1 MRRRFLF
8 LMAYWLTSPIAWRH
22 RRALRNPEGAQNRVL
37 ARLVKSLRQTEYG
50 ASLAISKPAEFADKV
65 PVVEFS
71 DLAPWITRQKEG
83 KAALLPQPPRFYERT
98 SGSTGAPKDI
108 PYSSGLLKS
117 FGRMFVLWARDLYR
131 GVPDLGQGRIYFSI
145 SPQLRSAE
153 SESQYGLQDD
163 RDYLPRPVRWLL
175 GDRFLSVPGAQN
187 ASTTGGFLDA
197 TSLAL
202 LGAEDLQVISVWSP
216 SFLTVIL
223 DHIQSNTDRLA
234 ALLPAERGDAIK
246 VALKQENPWP
256 VIWPKLCLLSLW
268 EDGQAGPMAKD
279 LEERLPGVLVQG
291 KGLLATEAPM
301 TLPRVGAHG
310 QEPLLTEVYFEF
322 QDSEGELHGLHA
334 LQPDTEYSV
343 IISTSGGLFRYRTH
357 DCVRVVG
364 RVGATPTLR
373 FVGRKNKT
381 SDLVG
386 EKLSEAFVE
395 QVLAGLELPGGRC
408 VLAPDSEKTGYL
420 LLLEQ
425 EPADR
430 ASLAEALDRALS
442 SAHHYG
448 LARDLGQ
455 IQPAQVRV
463 MPNLSLRLMEGASGP
478 DFGNAKI
485 SALLTAPL
493 KSAFVQDLEDS
504 REAK

>member
-8 LMAYWLTSPIAWRH
+8 WVAYWLTSPMAWQQ
-22 RRALRNPEGAQNRVL
+22 RRALRNPERAQKRVL
-37 ARLVKSLRQTEYG
+37 ARLIKSLRKTEYG
-50 ASLAISKPAEFADKV
+50 CSLEVTDSAEFFHKV

-145 SPQLRSAE
+145 SPQLRSAD
-153 SESQYGLQDD
+153 SQSQVGLQDD

-187 ASTTGGFLDA
+187 ARTTAGFLDA

-202 LGAEDLQVISVWSP
+202 LDAEDLQVISVWSP

-223 DHIQSNTDRLA
+223 DHIQAHGDRLA
-234 ALLPAERGDAIK
+234 ALLPAKRGEAIQ
-246 VALKQENPWP
+246 VALEQQNPWRA
-256 VIWPKLCLLSLW
+256 IWPNLGLLSLW

-301 TLPRVGAHG
+301 TLPRVGTHG

-343 IISTSGGLFRYRTH
+343 IISTPGGLFRYRTH
-357 DCVRVVG
+357 DWVRVVG
-364 RVGATPTLR
+364 QVAATPTLR
-373 FVGRKNKT
+373 FVGRRNKT

-386 EKLSEAFVE
+386 EKLSEAFVGE
-395 QVLAGLELPGGRC
+395 VLAGLELPEGRS
-408 VLAPDSEKTGYL
+408 VLAPGSDRSGYL

-430 ASLAEALDRALS
+430 GRLAEALDRALS

-463 MPNLSLRLMEGASGP
+463 MPNLSLRLMESASGSSLGNTKISVLLTSPLKP
-478 DFGNAKI
+478 DFLQG
-485 SALLTAPL
+485 
-493 KSAFVQDLEDS
+493 LES
-504 REAK
+504 SGEAK

>member
-1 MRRRFLF
+1 MSRRLLF
-8 LMAYWLTSPIAWRH
+8 WVAYWLTSPIAWRH
-22 RRALRNPEGAQNRVL
+22 QRALRNPERAQKRVL
-37 ARLVKSLRQTEYG
+37 NRLIKSLRETDYG
-50 ASLAISKPAEFADKV
+50 VSLALSESSDFAEKV
-65 PVVEFS
+65 PLVDFS
-71 DLAPWITRQKEG
+71 DLAPWVAKQKDG
-83 KAALLPQPPRFYERT
+83 RPALLPHPPRFYERT

-117 FGRMFVLWARDLYR
+117 FGRLFVLWARDLYR
-131 GVPDLGQGRIYFSI
+131 GVPGLGQGRVYFSI
-145 SPQLRSAE
+145 SPQLNSAGTDRE
-153 SESQYGLQDD
+153 HGLQDD
-163 RDYLPRPVRWLL
+163 RDYLPAPVRWLL

-187 ASTTGGFLDA
+187 ATTTAEFLDA

-202 LGAEDLQVISVWSP
+202 LKAEDLQVISVWSP

-223 DHIQSNTDRLA
+223 DHIQSHGDRLA
-234 ALLPAERGDAIK
+234 TLLPEKRGEA
-246 VALKQENPWP
+246 VQAALENQEPWRA
-256 VIWPKLCLLSLW
+256 IWPNLSLLSLW
-268 EDGQAGPMAKD
+268 EDGQAAPMAKA

-301 TLPRVGAHG
+301 TLPRVGTHG

-334 LQPDTEYSV
+334 LELDTEYSV
-343 IISTSGGLFRYRTH
+343 IISTPGGLFRYRTH
-357 DCVRVVG
+357 DWVRVVG
-364 RVGATPTLR
+364 QVGATPTLR
-373 FVGRKNKT
+373 FVGRRNKT

-386 EKLSEAFVE
+386 EKLSEAFVVE
-395 QVLAGLELPGGRC
+395 VLAGLELPDGRR
-408 VLAPDSEKTGYL
+408 VLAPGSDRKGYL

-455 IQPAQVRV
+455 IQSAQVRV
-463 MPNLSLRLMEGASGP
+463 IPNLSRCLMESGSGP
-478 DFGNAKI
+478 SYGNTKI
-485 SALLTAPL
+485 SALLTSPL
-493 KSAFVQDLEDS
+493 KPGFLPGVEKSGDT
-504 REAK
+504 K

>member
-1 MRRRFLF
+1 
-8 LMAYWLTSPIAWRH
+8 
-22 RRALRNPEGAQNRVL
+22 
-37 ARLVKSLRQTEYG
+37 
-50 ASLAISKPAEFADKV
+50 
-65 PVVEFS
+65 
-71 DLAPWITRQKEG
+71 
-83 KAALLPQPPRFYERT
+83 
-98 SGSTGAPKDI
+98 
-108 PYSSGLLKS
+108 
-117 FGRMFVLWARDLYR
+117 
-131 GVPDLGQGRIYFSI
+131 
-145 SPQLRSAE
+145 
-153 SESQYGLQDD
+153 
-163 RDYLPRPVRWLL
+163 
-175 GDRFLSVPGAQN
+175 
-187 ASTTGGFLDA
+187 
-197 TSLAL
+197 
-202 LGAEDLQVISVWSP
+202 
-216 SFLTVIL
+216 
-223 DHIQSNTDRLA
+223 
-234 ALLPAERGDAIK
+234 
-246 VALKQENPWP
+246 
-256 VIWPKLCLLSLW
+256 
-268 EDGQAGPMAKD
+268 
-279 LEERLPGVLVQG
+279 
-291 KGLLATEAPM
+291 
-301 TLPRVGAHG
+301 
-310 QEPLLTEVYFEF
+310 
-322 QDSEGELHGLHA
+322 LHA